1 MTDDPEPSK
10 YEHKLWPEYVDFC
23 FDWGMANTHR
33 AMLDEEEQEPPEFE
47 KWLEMREEKA
57 T

>member
-1 MTDDPEPSK
+1 MTTTAPTK

-23 FDWGMANTHR
+23 FEWDMMNKHRTMA
-33 AMLDEEEQEPPEFE
+33 DEKEREAPDFEE
-47 KWLEMREEKA
+47 WLKMREKRD